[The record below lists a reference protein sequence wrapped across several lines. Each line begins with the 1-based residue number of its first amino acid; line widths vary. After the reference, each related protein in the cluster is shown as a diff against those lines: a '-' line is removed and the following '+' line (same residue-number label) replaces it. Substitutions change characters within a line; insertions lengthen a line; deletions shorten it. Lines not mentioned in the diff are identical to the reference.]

1 MKNNKINLSGY
12 IIYIFSILV
21 LLTSFYFD
29 VDGSNMPLSG
39 DFRDTWPYV
48 VKLKESFFFDPSPWT
63 LHFPLHYFFLSRLNF
78 IFSDPNDV
86 RLIFCLISLI
96 TPYLFCLLYTSPS
109 PRD

>member
-1 MKNNKINLSGY
+1 MKNNEINLSGY

-29 VDGSNMPLSG
+29 VDGSGTPLSG

-63 LHFPLHYFFLSRLNF
+63 LHFPLHYFFYH
-78 IFSDPNDV
+78 D
-86 RLIFCLISLI
+86 
-96 TPYLFCLLYTSPS
+96 
-109 PRD
+109 